1 MSDALELKPCPF
13 CGGKALLTNREMPG
27 CAFVVC
33 EGCQAQ
39 GDDGTV
45 ERVVAAWNRRADL
58 HRAEVEALEAQL
70 AEAGAGLEKLQ
81 RAAGEVSR
89 QGAVTGPQWTRLN
102 IALLSA
108 RATLAELKGEDRG

>member
-1 MSDALELKPCPF
+1 MSDAPELKPCPF

-58 HRAEVEALEAQL
+58 HRAEVEAAVKRAIEACAGKAEKTGTCLMPNGQFLSERCAKNIRALATDPEALE
-70 AEAGAGLEKLQ
+70 
-81 RAAGEVSR
+81 S
-89 QGAVTGPQWTRLN
+89 
-102 IALLSA
+102 I
-108 RATLAELKGEDRG
+108 LKGERK